1 MPAVAVADV
10 VAANAYADEDDEVWN
25 GSRQSGQEE
34 GKKECFASAKAQ
46 RVYTVYMYRSL
57 SFVTAAA
64 AVVQLEVDDD
74 G

>member
-1 MPAVAVADV
+1 MYNKIKDEE
-10 VAANAYADEDDEVWN
+10 EDDEVWN

-64 AVVQLEVDDD
+64 AAVVVQLEVDDD

>member
-1 MPAVAVADV
+1 MYNKIKDEEEDV
-10 VAANAYADEDDEVWN
+10 EVWN

-64 AVVQLEVDDD
+64 AAAAAAVVQLEVDDD